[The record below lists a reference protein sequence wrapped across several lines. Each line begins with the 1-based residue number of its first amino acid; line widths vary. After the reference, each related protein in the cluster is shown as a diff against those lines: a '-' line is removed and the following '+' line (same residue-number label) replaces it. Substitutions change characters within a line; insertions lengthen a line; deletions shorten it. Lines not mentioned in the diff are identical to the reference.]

1 MACRDTAA
9 KGQRPARLGAARSV
23 SVAADPRREAD
34 ASALVRQHVAWV
46 LEMQNRKSA
55 KDAKGREEAP
65 E

>member
-1 MACRDTAA
+1 
-9 KGQRPARLGAARSV
+9 
-23 SVAADPRREAD
+23 VAADPRREAD